1 MSSERLWQ
9 AVAAAL
15 FVLWVFTFA
24 FSYFSSR
31 LTEWQYLSVLKN
43 GLVTTMTQLSAQQ
56 QELQRRVITL
66 EQQRQASPHE
76 PKAQP

>member
-9 AVAAAL
+9 AVAAVL

-31 LTEWQYLSVLKN
+31 LTEWQYLSVLKHD
-43 GLVTTMTQLSAQQ
+43 LVTAVTQLSAQQ
-56 QELQRRVITL
+56 QELLRRVTTL
-66 EQQRQASPHE
+66 EQPRQANSHE